1 MDINLMI
8 TSFPKLLD
16 ATVVTVKLLS
26 LSLFFGLFIGLLFAI
41 LRLSKNK
48 IINKFAYGYSYVFR
62 GTPLLVQIFIIYF
75 GLGNIEYF
83 RSTFLWV
90 VFKEPYWC
98 AIIAFALNTGAY
110 TSEILRSAFQTIK
123 PGFIEAGKSLGISNK
138 IIFYKIQIPIAIRQS
153 LPAYGNEI
161 ILMMKGTSLASTVTL
176 MDFDLMIN
184 SLPKLLGATVVTL
197 KLLSASLFFG
207 LFIGLLFAVLRL
219 NKNKIINKF
228 AYTYSYVFRGT
239 PLLVQIFIIY
249 FGLGQIEYFRSTFL
263 WVVFKEPYWC
273 AIIAFA
279 LNTGAY
285 TSEILRS
292 AFQTIKPG
300 LIEAGKSLGISN
312 KIIFYKIQIP
322 IAIRQSLPA
331 YGNEIILMMKGTSLA
346 STVTLM
352 DLTGV
357 AKYII
362 STTFKPIEV
371 FIVAGG
377 IYLFMTFII
386 HNVIKFLEKKYSF
399 N

>member
-1 MDINLMI
+1 MDLELMVN
-8 TSFPKLLD
+8 SFPKLLS
-16 ATVVTVKLLS
+16 AAVITLKLLS
-26 LSLFFGLFIGLLFAI
+26 VSLIIGLFIGLFFAI
-41 LRLSKNK
+41 LRLNKN
-48 IINKFAYGYSYVFR
+48 IFINKFAYGYSYVFR

-75 GLGNIEYF
+75 GLGQIEYL
-83 RSTFLWV
+83 RSTVLWV
-90 VFKEPYWC
+90 ILKEPYWC

-123 PGFIEAGKSLGISNK
+123 PGIVEAGKSLGIANK
-138 IIFYKIQIPIAIRQS
+138 
-153 LPAYGNEI
+153 
-161 ILMMKGTSLASTVTL
+161 V
-176 MDFDLMIN
+176 
-184 SLPKLLGATVVTL
+184 
-197 KLLSASLFFG
+197 
-207 LFIGLLFAVLRL
+207 
-219 NKNKIINKF
+219 
-228 AYTYSYVFRGT
+228 
-239 PLLVQIFIIY
+239 
-249 FGLGQIEYFRSTFL
+249 
-263 WVVFKEPYWC
+263 
-273 AIIAFA
+273 
-279 LNTGAY
+279 
-285 TSEILRS
+285 
-292 AFQTIKPG
+292 
-300 LIEAGKSLGISN
+300 
-312 KIIFYKIQIP
+312 IFYKIQIP

>member
-8 TSFPKLLD
+8 TSFPKLLS
-16 ATVVTVKLLS
+16 ATVVTLKLLS

-41 LRLSKNK
+41 LRLNKN
-48 IINKFAYGYSYVFR
+48 IFINKFAYGYSYVFR

-75 GLGNIEYF
+75 GLGQIEYF
-83 RSTFLWV
+83 RSTFLWAI
-90 VFKEPYWC
+90 FKEPYWC

-123 PGFIEAGKSLGISNK
+123 PGF
-138 IIFYKIQIPIAIRQS
+138 
-153 LPAYGNEI
+153 
-161 ILMMKGTSLASTVTL
+161 
-176 MDFDLMIN
+176 
-184 SLPKLLGATVVTL
+184 
-197 KLLSASLFFG
+197 
-207 LFIGLLFAVLRL
+207 
-219 NKNKIINKF
+219 
-228 AYTYSYVFRGT
+228 
-239 PLLVQIFIIY
+239 
-249 FGLGQIEYFRSTFL
+249 
-263 WVVFKEPYWC
+263 
-273 AIIAFA
+273 
-279 LNTGAY
+279 
-285 TSEILRS
+285 
-292 AFQTIKPG
+292 
-300 LIEAGKSLGISN
+300 IEAGKSLGISN

-386 HNVIKFLEKKYSF
+386 HNVIKYLEKKYSF
-399 N
+399 QQ

>member
-1 MDINLMI
+1 MDFDLMF
-8 TSFPKLLD
+8 TSFPKLLS
-16 ATVVTVKLLS
+16 ATLITLKLLS
-26 LSLFFGLFIGLLFAI
+26 VSLIIGMFLGLFFAI
-41 LRLSKNK
+41 LRLNKNK

-75 GLGNIEYF
+75 GLGQIEYL
-83 RSTFLWV
+83 RTTFLWEIL
-90 VFKEPYWC
+90 KEPYWC

-123 PGFIEAGKSLGISNK
+123 PGI
-138 IIFYKIQIPIAIRQS
+138 
-153 LPAYGNEI
+153 
-161 ILMMKGTSLASTVTL
+161 
-176 MDFDLMIN
+176 
-184 SLPKLLGATVVTL
+184 
-197 KLLSASLFFG
+197 
-207 LFIGLLFAVLRL
+207 
-219 NKNKIINKF
+219 
-228 AYTYSYVFRGT
+228 
-239 PLLVQIFIIY
+239 
-249 FGLGQIEYFRSTFL
+249 
-263 WVVFKEPYWC
+263 
-273 AIIAFA
+273 
-279 LNTGAY
+279 
-285 TSEILRS
+285 
-292 AFQTIKPG
+292 
-300 LIEAGKSLGISN
+300 IEAGKSLGISN

-386 HNVIKFLEKKYSF
+386 HNIIKYLEKRYSF
-399 N
+399 QQ

>member
-16 ATVVTVKLLS
+16 AAVVTLKLLS

-48 IINKFAYGYSYVFR
+48 IINKFAYAYSYVFR

-75 GLGNIEYF
+75 GLGQIEYF
-83 RSTFLWV
+83 RTTFLWV

-176 MDFDLMIN
+176 MD
-184 SLPKLLGATVVTL
+184 
-197 KLLSASLFFG
+197 
-207 LFIGLLFAVLRL
+207 
-219 NKNKIINKF
+219 
-228 AYTYSYVFRGT
+228 
-239 PLLVQIFIIY
+239 
-249 FGLGQIEYFRSTFL
+249 
-263 WVVFKEPYWC
+263 
-273 AIIAFA
+273 
-279 LNTGAY
+279 
-285 TSEILRS
+285 
-292 AFQTIKPG
+292 
-300 LIEAGKSLGISN
+300 
-312 KIIFYKIQIP
+312 
-322 IAIRQSLPA
+322 
-331 YGNEIILMMKGTSLA
+331 
-346 STVTLM
+346 
-352 DLTGV
+352 LTGV

-386 HNVIKFLEKKYSF
+386 HNLIKFLEKKYSF